1 MRLITQGES
10 PQDDRQLFASLGTL
24 LTDLR
29 VHQQLGMA
37 ITSQAGDIWLL
48 YEATDGVYAFAQL
61 RPLKSRKA
69 AHLRYLYGTA
79 DAQRDLL
86 ARVIDLAMQ
95 QGLREL
101 HTNDRAGH
109 QELPA
114 AGFTIRPNNRQGAFV
129 RWQLDLQEP
138 QA

>member
-1 MRLITQGES
+1 MRLITQGDS
-10 PQDDRQLFASLGTL
+10 QKDDRHLFASLGPL

-37 ITSQAGDIWLL
+37 ITSQAGDLWLL
-48 YEATDGVYAFAQL
+48 AETAGAVQAFAQL

-69 AHLRYLYGTA
+69 THLRYLYGSA
-79 DAQRDLL
+79 DAQRELL
-86 ARVIDLAMQ
+86 ERAIDWARQ
-95 QGLREL
+95 HGLREL

-109 QELPA
+109 TVLPA
-114 AGFTIRPNNRQGAFV
+114 AGFTVRPTNRHGSFV

-138 QA
+138 KA